1 MGVRNLISSYSRY
14 RCQIEDSWWY
24 GTVLGVNPFDPNI
37 PDSPFLSILCLWDSG
52 EEERLSPW
60 DLDPIPEGGLGMEK
74 VEDQVPVTKIEIER
88 HLYQPLLEEWRGL
101 ESKSECQRISKGL
114 EQVMALA
121 HAENFNYPVD
131 LTLFPDYM
139 LEIEYPMDFSL
150 IKSRLDNQFYR
161 RSTAVQFDVRYI
173 ATNAEC
179 YNRPKTDIVKD
190 ARILTDL
197 ALRVI
202 QDPKLV
208 NITKEYH
215 RLVENFKWEDTQEP
229 SKKPSKESR
238 KSTEQKDSPNP
249 KQWKHD
255 CNELLNIISERE
267 DSEPFREPVD
277 EEEFPDYN
285 RLITTPMDLSL
296 VRESLR
302 VGEYENPLDFQKDM
316 MLIFSNSFQYNTNK
330 KSKVLGMTK
339 SLKAFFLDEF
349 HGVISNWRRVNRR
362 IGFLKKKGTSKSPKS
377 TPIKKT
383 PSKKKRKGRKKEEQY
398 ETEGTEDSDRDNSSK
413 KKTGKRKLSLED
425 DSFSEEEKPKY
436 KGKGKGKGK
445 GKSSLPAKRTRRE
458 PVREEEDDSA
468 SDDDVPIS
476 KRRDK
481 PKSSPQKRS
490 HRNHGMKSK
499 KKMSEDDGDLSSSE
513 SEEEVIEDTPEES
526 SEVEEDLPGFKED
539 KLFLKNKKR
548 RRSTSDSDS
557 REGNSR
563 RARPKRSAKARV
575 IKDDSESDQELE
587 AKVPYRRRIAPKTSD
602 GPSGSG
608 VQRKSSGNSE
618 SGSRPRRQA
627 TEKALSKFES
637 GFSTDEDIPPRNKP
651 LSTSSKKTLKKSSD
665 STDPRPRRH
674 TREKRSYQIQDD
686 TESEEEII
694 PKSSSSRKKKPVLPP
709 SETVSEDSVQEPV
722 LPIARKSRPPP
733 PPSPIHHNAVSSSNG
748 VQIDAQQPGPS
759 SAGVIISAADSSTD
773 PSRSAKRNART
784 ASKFPSLI
792 HTEPN
797 SPEDQSLEGASLPAL
812 NEGGSSSRRPQRKIV
827 KPIRLQDYSDDDELR
842 EAKRKNGAPLEEP
855 KSDKKMPKKKR
866 RSLNQSDSRPERIER
881 YKDDDAS
888 DDSESEALS
897 QRLSKSKSRK
907 GSEGKHQSHH
917 RERER
922 KPSNAE
928 YMLSPKAKRSKSK
941 VNYRDESDSLSEP
954 VPPQPK
960 RSSKGSTG
968 SRDEKREKRR
978 VDYRDETGSETDIYK
993 KSSANKKS
1001 PKKSKFKSGGSRKE
1015 HSDSRERRK
1024 KDPVKYEEYSYDSDD
1039 IEEDH
1044 DNVRDVKDTPVFD
1057 GSESSGESESGLT
1070 IKYDTGDRD
1079 SEEEDLGES
1088 HKSGQEERV
1097 NELLANLD
1105 AHAVS
1110 EDEDDDSDENLG
1122 RRRGSRRRRIVA
1134 NVNSSMRPQVFTPNC
1149 IKPV

>member
-1 MGVRNLISSYSRY
+1 MG
-14 RCQIEDSWWY
+14 
-24 GTVLGVNPFDPNI
+24 
-37 PDSPFLSILCLWDSG
+37 
-52 EEERLSPW
+52 
-60 DLDPIPEGGLGMEK
+60 
-74 VEDQVPVTKIEIER
+74 
-88 HLYQPLLEEWRGL
+88 
-101 ESKSECQRISKGL
+101 
-114 EQVMALA
+114 
-121 HAENFNYPVD
+121 
-131 LTLFPDYM
+131 
-139 LEIEYPMDFSL
+139 
-150 IKSRLDNQFYR
+150 
-161 RSTAVQFDVRYI
+161 
-173 ATNAEC
+173 
-179 YNRPKTDIVKD
+179 
-190 ARILTDL
+190 
-197 ALRVI
+197 
-202 QDPKLV
+202 
-208 NITKEYH
+208 
-215 RLVENFKWEDTQEP
+215 
-229 SKKPSKESR
+229 SKESR

-476 KRRDK
+476 KRRDR

-499 KKMSEDDGDLSSSE
+499 KKMSEDDGDLSSSQ
-513 SEEEVIEDTPEES
+513 SEEEAIEDTPEES

-651 LSTSSKKTLKKSSD
+651 LSTSPKKTLKKSSD

-674 TREKRSYQIQDD
+674 AREKRSYQIQDD

-694 PKSSSSRKKKPVLPP
+694 PKSSSSRKKNQYYPHPKPYQKTLF
-709 SETVSEDSVQEPV
+709 
-722 LPIARKSRPPP
+722 K
-733 PPSPIHHNAVSSSNG
+733 
-748 VQIDAQQPGPS
+748 
-759 SAGVIISAADSSTD
+759 
-773 PSRSAKRNART
+773 
-784 ASKFPSLI
+784 
-792 HTEPN
+792 
-797 SPEDQSLEGASLPAL
+797 
-812 NEGGSSSRRPQRKIV
+812 
-827 KPIRLQDYSDDDELR
+827 
-842 EAKRKNGAPLEEP
+842 
-855 KSDKKMPKKKR
+855 
-866 RSLNQSDSRPERIER
+866 NQS
-881 YKDDDAS
+881 
-888 DDSESEALS
+888 S
-897 QRLSKSKSRK
+897 QSITT
-907 GSEGKHQSHH
+907 QS
-917 RERER
+917 
-922 KPSNAE
+922 
-928 YMLSPKAKRSKSK
+928 
-941 VNYRDESDSLSEP
+941 
-954 VPPQPK
+954 
-960 RSSKGSTG
+960 
-968 SRDEKREKRR
+968 
-978 VDYRDETGSETDIYK
+978 
-993 KSSANKKS
+993 
-1001 PKKSKFKSGGSRKE
+1001 
-1015 HSDSRERRK
+1015 
-1024 KDPVKYEEYSYDSDD
+1024 
-1039 IEEDH
+1039 
-1044 DNVRDVKDTPVFD
+1044 
-1057 GSESSGESESGLT
+1057 
-1070 IKYDTGDRD
+1070 
-1079 SEEEDLGES
+1079 
-1088 HKSGQEERV
+1088 
-1097 NELLANLD
+1097 
-1105 AHAVS
+1105 
-1110 EDEDDDSDENLG
+1110 
-1122 RRRGSRRRRIVA
+1122 
-1134 NVNSSMRPQVFTPNC
+1134 
-1149 IKPV
+1149 